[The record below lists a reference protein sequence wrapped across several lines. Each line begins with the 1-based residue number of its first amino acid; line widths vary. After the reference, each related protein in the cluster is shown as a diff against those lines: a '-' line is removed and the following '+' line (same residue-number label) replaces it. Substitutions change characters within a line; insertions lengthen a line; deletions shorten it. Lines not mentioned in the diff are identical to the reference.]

1 MIRRISGDPRGEP
14 PRLRSQSSPAGL
26 RRGFTLVEVLIVIAI
41 IGLLAGLLLPSL
53 LGAKQQARMGAT
65 QATLQALR
73 GALEQY
79 QSRFGDYP
87 PSSLAALRIGM
98 PNDTNLG
105 IESATACLA
114 TTIGGRP
121 FVEGFREDLFGNVD
135 KDRISGNP
143 LKWFFGNNDL
153 REIVD
158 DWGNPIVY
166 YHFRDYAKPAPYSKY
181 TIGAG
186 KPQVCCPSKSA
197 ATATFHNPYKYQIWS
212 AGPDGKNQNGSEDDI
227 VGW

>member
-1 MIRRISGDPRGEP
+1 MTSRRNRGFT
-14 PRLRSQSSPAGL
+14 RLRPGEVACRASA
-26 RRGFTLVEVLIVIAI
+26 GFTLVEVLIVIAI
-41 IGLLAGLLLPSL
+41 IGLLAGLLLPAL
-53 LGAKQQARMGAT
+53 LGAKEQARMAAT
-65 QATLQALR
+65 QSTLQALR

-87 PSSLAALRIGM
+87 PSSMTALRVSV

-114 TTIGGRP
+114 TTVGGRP
-121 FVEGFREDLFGNVD
+121 FIEGFREELFRNVD
-135 KDRISGNP
+135 KDKSSKNP
-143 LKWFFGNNDL
+143 TKWFFGDSQL

-158 DWGNPIVY
+158 DWDNPIIY
-166 YHFRDYAKPAPYSKY
+166 FHFRDYKKPAPFSKY
-181 TIGAG
+181 TIGG
-186 KPQVCCPSKSA
+186 GKKPQVCSPSKSA

-212 AGPDGKNQNGSEDDI
+212 AGADRKNQNGGEDDI

>member
-1 MIRRISGDPRGEP
+1 MTSARGTGHGNAAHARRE
-14 PRLRSQSSPAGL
+14 
-26 RRGFTLVEVLIVIAI
+26 RRRAVRVGGFTLVEVLIVIAI

-53 LGAKQQARMGAT
+53 FGAKQQARMAAT
-65 QATLQALR
+65 QSTLQALR

-87 PSSLAALRIGM
+87 PSSLAAFRMGM

-114 TTIGGRP
+114 STVGGRP
-121 FVEGFREDLFGNVD
+121 FIEGFREELFGNVD
-135 KDRISGNP
+135 KDAAAGNP
-143 LKWFFGNNDL
+143 MKWFFGDTQL
-153 REIVD
+153 REILD

-166 YHFRDYAKPAPYSKY
+166 FHFRDYAKPTSASKY
-181 TIGAG
+181 TIRG
-186 KPQVCCPSKSA
+186 KVQPCLPQKSS
-197 ATATFHNPYKYQIWS
+197 ATATYHNPYKYQLWS
-212 AGPDGKNQNGSEDDI
+212 AGPDGVNQNGNDDDI

>member
-1 MIRRISGDPRGEP
+1 MARRREP
-14 PRLRSQSSPAGL
+14 HG
-26 RRGFTLVEVLIVIAI
+26 GFTLVEVLIVIAI

-53 LGAKQQARMGAT
+53 LGAKLQARVAAT

-87 PSSLAALRIGM
+87 PSSLAAFRVGM

-114 TTIGGRP
+114 TTVGGRP
-121 FVEGFREDLFGNVD
+121 FIEGFREELFANAD
-135 KDRISGNP
+135 KDRVSGNP
-143 LKWFFGNNDL
+143 TKWFFGDNQL

-158 DWGNPIVY
+158 DWNNPIVY
-166 YHFRDYAKPAPYSKY
+166 FHFRDYAKPAPFSKY
-181 TIGAG
+181 TLGG
-186 KPQVCCPSKSA
+186 PTPQVCSPSKSS
-197 ATATFHNPYKYQIWS
+197 ATATFHNPYKYQLWS
-212 AGPDGKNQNGSEDDI
+212 AGPDSKNQNGDGDDI